1 MEHKGIAL
9 VQTCGACP
17 EQYDA
22 IKDGVMVGYFR
33 LRHGYFRVDAYLPE
47 TETVYEATPKGDGL
61 FEEDEREHYLKKGLK
76 KLHKHLKKKAK
87 EGKTKLRKMTYL

>member
-1 MEHKGIAL
+1 MEHKGITL

-22 IKDGVMVGYFR
+22 IRDGVTVGYFR

-47 TETVYEATPKGDGL
+47 TETVYDAHPKGDGL
-61 FEEDEREHYLKKGLK
+61 FEKNERDYYLKKGLK
-76 KLHKHLKKKAK
+76 KLHKALKKKAK
-87 EGKTKLRKMTYL
+87 EAAQK